1 MAAFRAGPGTPEL
14 SAALATRC
22 ASDRAKEHATS
33 PVRRA
38 RAARRPPDPA
48 VARTAQD
55 ERSRVPRLAAVRAGR
70 AAVPAADGAV
80 TAGTRKAARTALQ
93 ALSGSIIVRVAH
105 FPPEALGGSRRCVV
119 PATALRIS
127 SLPLS
132 IRPRQP
138 GKRFDV
144 AIDPRFL

>member
-80 TAGTRKAARTALQ
+80 TTGTRKAARTALQ
-93 ALSGSIIVRVAH
+93 ALSGSIIVRVARV
-105 FPPEALGGSRRCVV
+105 FALSGTSTGFRPERRRARLCGSLAL
-119 PATALRIS
+119 LFI
-127 SLPLS
+127 L
-132 IRPRQP
+132 
-138 GKRFDV
+138 
-144 AIDPRFL
+144 